1 MLIFSCIISQME
13 IYFKT
18 KRLAK
23 ICNNKKEAIKKHG
36 TRMANILQQRMFELK
51 AAKSLHDISKLPPA
65 RCHQL
70 SGNRNNQL
78 SVDLEHPF
86 RLLFIPAN
94 EPLPLLSDGGFDLKK
109 ITEIEII
116 EITDTH

>member
-1 MLIFSCIISQME
+1 ME

-23 ICNNKKEAIKKHG
+23 ICSKQKEAIRALGMTMAKK
-36 TRMANILQQRMFELK
+36 LQQRMVELN
-51 AAKSLHDISKLPPA
+51 AADSLHDISRLPPA
-65 RCHQL
+65 RCHPL
-70 SGNRNNQL
+70 SGDRQNQF

-86 RLLFIPAN
+86 RLLFISTN
-94 EPLPLLSDGGFDLKK
+94 EPLPRLPDGGLDLKK

-116 EITDTH
+116 EICDPH

>member
-1 MLIFSCIISQME
+1 ME

-23 ICNNKKEAIKKHG
+23 ICNNQKEAIKIHG
-36 TRMANILQQRMFELK
+36 TKMAAKLGQRMFELN
-51 AAKSLHDISKLPPA
+51 AAKSLKDISRLPPA

-70 SGNRNNQL
+70 SGNRQNQF

-94 EPLPLLSDGGFDLKK
+94 EPLPRLPDGGFDLEK

-116 EITDTH
+116 AIIDTH